1 LLLEV
6 DGLDHPWDGVCIP
19 TSAWDGE
26 LGELEEEEVPMAM
39 RRALS
44 PASIREYDTS
54 SFGTPRTLNTDEMID
69 TSAEVVENEGGVRY
83 VRKLSLDYFR
93 SRLVEHF
100 NIMWKQHKIM
110 WPKRRGKVPQSYLDD
125 DEPRA
130 TLV

>member
-1 LLLEV
+1 MRKDVECAFGIMKGRFRILKTGIRLHSIESVDMIWMTCCALHNLLLEV

-26 LGELEEEEVPMAM
+26 LGELEVEEVPMAM

-69 TSAEVVENEGGVRY
+69 TSAEVVENEGGACVMY
-83 VRKLSLDYFR
+83 VS
-93 SRLVEHF
+93 
-100 NIMWKQHKIM
+100 
-110 WPKRRGKVPQSYLDD
+110 
-125 DEPRA
+125 
-130 TLV
+130 